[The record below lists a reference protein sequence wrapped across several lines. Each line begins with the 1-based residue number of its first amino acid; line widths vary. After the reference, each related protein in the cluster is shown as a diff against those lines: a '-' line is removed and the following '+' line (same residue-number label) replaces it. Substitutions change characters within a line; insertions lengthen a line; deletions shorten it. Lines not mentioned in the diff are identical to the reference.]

1 MCTRQSC
8 PACTYISQR
17 LASPNLIS
25 MFPQYL
31 TSCFPLAFLEGQQ
44 STSSP
49 QGASLCLDLSV
60 LSTRV
65 ASSSS
70 TLSQSYW
77 IYCNILFFFFFFF
90 FFSTILY
97 FSASSL
103 VFPLLPSLLSG
114 PHAQPNVTLPLLPV
128 GLGAATPPHVSA
140 MPNNFSSC

>member
-8 PACTYISQR
+8 TACTYISQG
-17 LASPNLIS
+17 LASPNLIP

-44 STSSP
+44 SASSSR
-49 QGASLCLDLSV
+49 GASLCLDFSV

-70 TLSQSYW
+70 ILSQSCW

-90 FFSTILY
+90 FSAILY

-140 MPNNFSSC
+140 VPNNFSSC